1 MQISIEKQSPRY
13 ENLRVSREEYLD
25 LEDDGFRY
33 DMIDGVLYMSPS
45 PNFEHAN
52 YAGNFYLIVGN
63 YLKKQKIGKVVME
76 MDVLLPDGGDVVRPD
91 ISVILSENLNK
102 VKMHIHGSP
111 DIVVEVLSPSTRNI
125 DLGIKSDRYLNC
137 GVKEYWIIDPKDKT
151 ISVWRNENLTWKKET
166 HLVLYSNILHG
177 LEVLSTEIF
186 E

>member
-1 MQISIEKQSPRY
+1 MEKQTPRY
-13 ENLRVSREEYLD
+13 ESLRVSREEYLD

-91 ISVILSENLNK
+91 ISVLLSENLGNK
-102 VKMHIHGSP
+102 KFNAPPMFSDSRSGVIALASITSSTKIAGNASNSKERVGLSSQATGKRSP
-111 DIVVEVLSPSTRNI
+111 FTKTEVQSTGVPRMETMLLSPFERNKLM
-125 DLGIKSDRYLNC
+125 LGR
-137 GVKEYWIIDPKDKT
+137 
-151 ISVWRNENLTWKKET
+151 R
-166 HLVLYSNILHG
+166 
-177 LEVLSTEIF
+177 
-186 E
+186 